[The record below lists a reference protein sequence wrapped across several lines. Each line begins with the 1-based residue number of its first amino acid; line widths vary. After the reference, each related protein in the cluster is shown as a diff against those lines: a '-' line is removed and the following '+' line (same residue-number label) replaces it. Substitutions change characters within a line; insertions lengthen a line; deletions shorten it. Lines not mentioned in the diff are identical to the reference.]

1 MRFFVTKTGLDAF
14 DVARV
19 WGLAVVLNTATE
31 KEVKIAD
38 ADWAFLVETLAPPK
52 PPFNETGWR
61 PLFETTESLFWNR
74 VFVTQRGR
82 VEESVTEVRQVIE
95 GGWEQLLSLQQ
106 PQWDVLGSGKTLPG
120 GLEPAAFKGVRHPTK
135 ASFGEG
141 QLRAVPLHWALACLG
156 MATCGL
162 YRAAGRDQW
171 VALLLVPQQATFYYF
186 REVTDI
192 LQPKGLRRHE
202 SAQTTAAHYAVLVA
216 ENLRQRAAAQE
227 SLQDRFSAVLYF
239 SLFRTGQQVKPSQ
252 GSQLRITPL
261 MDAITQDPHNTES
274 LLRWLDACFQ
284 LGAAKGAEGVGLA
297 ATELL
302 MRWDLDAF
310 DKLTH
315 TLLRAIGQKSL
326 QRTVPSPFNHVLFAT
341 GAQAL
346 QKAMEV
352 MGSARAFG
360 GVSTPCR
367 S

>member
-38 ADWAFLVETLAPPK
+38 NDWAFMVETPVPPN
-52 PPFNETGWR
+52 PPFNATEWR
-61 PLFETTESLFWNR
+61 LLFEITESLFWSR
-74 VFVTQRGR
+74 VFATKRGR
-82 VEESVTEVRQVIE
+82 VEESATEVRQVIE
-95 GGWEQLLSLQQ
+95 GGWEKLLSLQQ

-141 QLRAVPLHWALACLG
+141 QLEAVPLHWALACLG

-162 YRAAGRDQW
+162 YRLAGKDQW

-186 REVTDI
+186 REVPAL
-192 LQPKGLRRHE
+192 LQPQGLRRHE

-216 ENLRQRAAAQE
+216 ENLRQRAAAQG
-227 SLQDRFSAVLYF
+227 SLRDRFSAVLYF
-239 SLFRTGQQVKPSQ
+239 SLFRTGHQVKPSQ
-252 GSQLRITPL
+252 GSQLRLTPL
-261 MDAITQDPHNTES
+261 MDAVAQDPHNTEG
-274 LLRWLDACFQ
+274 LLKWLDACFQ
-284 LGAAKGAEGVGLA
+284 LGTVKGAEEVSLA

-310 DKLTH
+310 DKLTR
-315 TLLRAIGQKSL
+315 TLLRAIGRKNL
-326 QRTVPSPFNHVLFAT
+326 QRTARSLFNSMLYAT
-341 GAQAL
+341 SEQAVR
-346 QKAMEV
+346 KAMEV
-352 MGSARAFG
+352 IG
-360 GVSTPCR
+360 
-367 S
+367 